1 MRMISTLC
9 LGVALSMPVAF
20 AAMAE
25 DQASTIT
32 VTGEG
37 VSESAPDIAT
47 ISIGVTT
54 QGTTAAEAMD
64 ANSAALQ
71 AVLDRLRAAG
81 IEARD
86 LQTSNLSLN
95 PNWQGYDN
103 GDPPKI
109 TGYVAA
115 NILNVRVRKLDGL
128 GEVLDAVVTDGANT
142 LNGITFGL
150 TDPRPAVDAAR
161 TEAVQDARA
170 RATLLVGAAGAQLGR
185 VISITEGGGYAPPQP
200 MYRMEADAAASVPVA
215 GGEVGVTANVTMVFE
230 ITQD

>member
-109 TGYVAA
+109 TG
-115 NILNVRVRKLDGL
+115 
-128 GEVLDAVVTDGANT
+128 
-142 LNGITFGL
+142 
-150 TDPRPAVDAAR
+150 
-161 TEAVQDARA
+161 
-170 RATLLVGAAGAQLGR
+170 
-185 VISITEGGGYAPPQP
+185 
-200 MYRMEADAAASVPVA
+200 
-215 GGEVGVTANVTMVFE
+215 
-230 ITQD
+230 